1 LVSLSFNPV
10 EVEILEMSP
19 RWLAGGMAASFAR
32 VQILVTFYEGDP
44 RLWLDAIERDE
55 MPADEGDQSFL
66 ETMQQ
71 RIDADPRLID
81 DLRRIVGEFAAR
93 FGSGA

>member
-1 LVSLSFNPV
+1 VSLSFNPV

-55 MPADEGDQSFL
+55 MPADEGDLNFL
-66 ETMQQ
+66 ETMQP